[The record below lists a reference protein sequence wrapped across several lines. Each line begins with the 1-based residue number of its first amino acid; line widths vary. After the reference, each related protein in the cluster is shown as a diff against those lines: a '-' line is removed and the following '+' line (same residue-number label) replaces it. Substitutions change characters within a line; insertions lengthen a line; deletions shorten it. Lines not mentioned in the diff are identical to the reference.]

1 MKRILVFAALEASVV
16 AFAKPVA
23 RKPMTPEQ
31 MAKLREARAKQTGG
45 LVNVKGSVCLAVFNA
60 QKDFTEDEIKANY
73 KSLTDF
79 ARGLV
84 IKVQPAKFSI
94 STAAEELAKSGA
106 GAGVFIIDDASLPMS
121 LVALEEGWGFVNL
134 APLREVNPS
143 KEKYAFRFKK
153 QFIRIS
159 SVVFSGVKSRFMT
172 SPLQSVR
179 SIAQLDK
186 TIGDKYGM
194 DTMTEILNH
203 LPEIGVFKDELIT
216 YREACRRGIAASPTN
231 EYQQAIW
238 NKIHAVPKNPM
249 KIEFDPKKGR

>member
-1 MKRILVFAALEASVV
+1 MKRILVFAVLAASVV
-16 AFAKPVA
+16 AFAKPAA

-45 LVNVKGSVCLAVFNA
+45 LVNVKGSGCLAVFNA

-134 APLREVNPS
+134 APLREGNPS

-194 DTMTEILNH
+194 DTMTEIL
-203 LPEIGVFKDELIT
+203 L
-216 YREACRRGIAASPTN
+216 
-231 EYQQAIW
+231 
-238 NKIHAVPKNPM
+238 NKK
-249 KIEFDPKKGR
+249 